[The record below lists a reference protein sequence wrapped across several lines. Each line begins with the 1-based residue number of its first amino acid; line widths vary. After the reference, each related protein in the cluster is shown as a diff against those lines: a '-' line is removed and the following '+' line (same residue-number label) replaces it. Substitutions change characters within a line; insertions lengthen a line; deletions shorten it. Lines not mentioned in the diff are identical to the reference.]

1 MPVQLTV
8 YFNGACNICAPEIA
22 LYRRRTQA
30 LGRANVSYCD
40 ISTADLPAGLP
51 AGTLRDDMM
60 RRLHIQ
66 KGDIWYSGVD
76 AFIHLWAEVP
86 GFLWLARLISLPPVR
101 MIAVPVYD
109 HVLAPWLYRRHLR
122 RVACEAS

>member
-1 MPVQLTV
+1 MAPAI
-8 YFNGACNICAPEIA
+8 FARRKSRFIAAARKPSGARMSAIVIFQPPT
-22 LYRRRTQA
+22 R
-30 LGRANVSYCD
+30 
-40 ISTADLPAGLP
+40 PAGLP
-51 AGTLRDDMM
+51 AGTLRDDML
-60 RRLHIQ
+60 RRLHIR

-86 GFLWLARLISLPPVR
+86 GFNWLARLVGLPPVR

-122 RVACEAS
+122 RTACAVS